1 MMNSLFHFKSN
12 SSPLIEKI
20 NSVTSDAAS
29 GNLESRIT
37 NIDMNDPLSKAAWNI
52 NNLLDQVEA
61 TLRSSA
67 TAIKSASDGK
77 THRKIF
83 TDGLQK
89 LFNENSKS
97 IGLGVD
103 AIIKSNESKLK
114 ADLTTEFD
122 KSSGGLKAGISVLQD
137 SINESLDGV
146 KKISEIAQETAL
158 SSTNSLKVT
167 QELADDIGL
176 LVRYIKEIIENI
188 ESFNERSQEIGN
200 VIDDIKGIADQTN
213 LLALNAAIEAAR
225 AGEHGRGFAV
235 VADEVRKLAER
246 TQKSTSDITI
256 NVQTLQQETNQMQDS
271 IIKINNITD
280 NSEKKVIDFQNS
292 IEIFDE
298 NTNNMATLSKRI
310 EYQSFVIFDKIE
322 HILFKAD
329 AYERVLNA
337 KDDISGVLGAENSRI
352 GSWYKNEGKEIY
364 GNTKSLPLIFE
375 PHEQLHKYAN
385 INIEKVA
392 KEGLN
397 RESIPELTKNFK
409 IMEESS
415 KKMFNILDDITQEKI
430 KIEIQE

>member
-1 MMNSLFHFKSN
+1 MMSSLFHFKGN

-20 NSVTSDAAS
+20 NKVTSDAAS

-37 NIDMNDPLSKAAWNI
+37 NIDMDDPLSKAAWNI

-83 TDGLQK
+83 TEGLQK
-89 LFNENSKS
+89 LFSENSKS

-103 AIIKSNESKLK
+103 AVIKSNKSKLK

-146 KKISEIAQETAL
+146 KKISEIAQETVV
-158 SSTNSLKVT
+158 SSKDSLKET
-167 QELADDIGL
+167 QELADDIDL
-176 LVRYIKEIIENI
+176 LVRYIKEIIDNI
-188 ESFNERSQEIGN
+188 DSFNEKSLKIGS
-200 VIDDIKGIADQTN
+200 VVDDIKSIADQTN

-235 VADEVRKLAER
+235 VANEVRKLAER
-246 TQKSTSDITI
+246 TQQSTSDITI
-256 NVQTLQQETNQMQDS
+256 NIQILQEETNQMQDS
-271 IIKINNITD
+271 IKKINEVID
-280 NSEKKVIDFQNS
+280 DSEQKVTDFQNS
-292 IEIFDE
+292 VEIFDE
-298 NTNNMATLSKRI
+298 NTNNMAKLSKKI
-310 EYQSFVIFDKIE
+310 EYKSFVIFDKIE
-322 HILFKAD
+322 HILFKTD

-337 KDDISGVLGAENSRI
+337 DNDTSNILNIANSRI
-352 GSWYKNEGKEIY
+352 GSWYKNEGQDVY
-364 GNTKSLPLIFE
+364 GDTKSLPLIFA

-409 IMEESS
+409 IMEEAS
-415 KKMFNILDDITQEKI
+415 KKMFKILDDMTQEKI
-430 KIEIQE
+430 KLEIKE